1 MNKVEL
7 LKDYLDLLNE
17 KKSKIDFNVKLA
29 LKDTH
34 EAESA
39 MQSRYDTKREE
50 AEAMVEWYSIQSS
63 KLLENINNVKK
74 ILFRIENE
82 KNTSN
87 KVLLGS
93 IVKYID
99 YDEDNEKTFF
109 VVPWWDFEKKW
120 DLYYLWVNTPLW
132 RQLLW
137 KEVWEEYE
145 IELPNGKKEIEILS
159 II

>member
-1 MNKVEL
+1 MNKVKL

-17 KKSKIDFNVKLA
+17 KKSKIDLNIKLA

-63 KLLENINNVKK
+63 KILEVINSVKK

-82 KNTSN
+82 KSVSN

-99 YDEDNEKTFF
+99 YDEDSEKAFF
-109 VVPWWDFEKKW
+109 IVPWWDFEKKW
-120 DLYYLWVNTPLW
+120 DLYYLWINTPLW
-132 RQLLW
+132 KQLIW
-137 KEVWEEYE
+137 KEAGEEYE
-145 IELPNGKKEIEILS
+145 IELPNEKKEIEILS